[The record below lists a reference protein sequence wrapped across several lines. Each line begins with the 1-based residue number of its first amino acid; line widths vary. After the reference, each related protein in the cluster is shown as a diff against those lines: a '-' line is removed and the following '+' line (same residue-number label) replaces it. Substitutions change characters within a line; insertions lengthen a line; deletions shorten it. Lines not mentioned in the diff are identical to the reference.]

1 MILQTINVILLYM
14 SKASI
19 TPKIHYDPAG
29 FASLTQTLSDA
40 KEIDPSIKL
49 DDVRQRMAEHTKRK
63 KQLPGQAC
71 CVANGPHH
79 AYQLGLMLIEHL

>member
-1 MILQTINVILLYM
+1 M